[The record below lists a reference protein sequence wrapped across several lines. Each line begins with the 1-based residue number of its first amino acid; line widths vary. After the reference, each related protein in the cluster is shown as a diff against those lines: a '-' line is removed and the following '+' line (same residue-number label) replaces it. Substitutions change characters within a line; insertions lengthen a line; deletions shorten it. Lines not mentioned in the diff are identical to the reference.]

1 MKKFIGAVIAAAVV
15 SVSAA
20 AYADYTEWNDNDI
33 MPLLDSLGIMEG
45 DGNGNYNLDAY
56 VTREEMAKI
65 AVNSS
70 AFKDETAVGL
80 KVSPFSDVDSS
91 SWAAPYIL
99 NGTRNGIFS
108 GYLDGTFQPEGMVTY
123 EEAVTMML
131 RVLGY
136 TDSYFGISYPYG
148 QISTA
153 KNIDLLDNVNSDF
166 ECWLTRRQ
174 VARLIYNALNTEI
187 KGTVT
192 KYEQSSASSSTG
204 TSTSSMGATGNT
216 VNSETSRDSA
226 SVSTSTNTGMVAGQ
240 KLITIFDADFV
251 EDAVLISRPENG
263 SEGKVLTSSGKYNVY
278 NGFNYDYIGMQGDMV
293 IKNKKDMLCFVPNNS
308 VMDKYVVY
316 SMLNNSIIGYHNGTM
331 SQIDVKDT
339 TTCYKDSQI
348 STYAA
353 VKSSMEMGD
362 VVKVKYDSSGN
373 VDYVIY
379 EKGSM
384 EGPIKVTGSDMVSNY
399 IKNSSTQVMRDG
411 NKTTSSEIQMN
422 DVIYY
427 SSELN
432 MVLAYSTKVTGIYE
446 SASPS
451 RDQPNSITI
460 SGKEYTVEGVQA
472 FNDLSSSG
480 PFRYGDTITVV
491 LGKSGDVA
499 GVVTSQTSAS
509 TTQYGY
515 VVSYGKKNFNNNDG
529 TTYSSNYISIV
540 GTDGITYEYATESD
554 CSSYVCGVVKVSF
567 ENGKTKVTRVSSS
580 GGISGR
586 VDADNMKIGSQK
598 LAPNC
603 RILDTIGNQLSTP
616 LYKAVYAQRLDGVEI
631 KSSNVRYYIKNAQNE
646 ITDLILVNVTGD
658 FYSYGVVTSGSSET
672 YYNVDID
679 GTVYQLYSVSRNS
692 MDNVPDDK
700 KASVSVRATPNVYVF
715 EPCKVYMSDSGLK
728 YSSALKSRGSI
739 TRLTQSTATI
749 NNIEYKLSDKVAVYE
764 RTIDSKF
771 NKISINDAING
782 NYSLTAYYDKAED
795 EGGRIRVIIAEA
807 K

>member
-339 TTCYKDSQI
+339 TTCYKDSQV

-451 RDQPNSITI
+451 RDQPNIITI

-586 VDADNMKIGSQK
+586 VDADNMKIGSYK
-598 LAPNC
+598 LAQNC
-603 RILDTIGNQLSTP
+603 RILDTLGSQTSDTP
-616 LYKAVYAQRLDGVEI
+616 LYKAIYAQRLDGVEI
-631 KSSNVRYYIKNAQNE
+631 QSSKVRYCVKNAQNE
-646 ITDLILVNVTGD
+646 ITDLILINMTGD
-658 FYSYGVVTSGSSET
+658 FYSYGVVTGGSDKT
-672 YYNVDID
+672 YYNVDVD
-679 GTVYQLYSVSRNS
+679 GTSYQ
-692 MDNVPDDK
+692 M
-700 KASVSVRATPNVYVF
+700 VRSSGAYVF
-715 EPCKVYMSDSGLK
+715 EPCKVYMSGSGLK

-739 TRLTQSTATI
+739 TKLTQSTATI
-749 NNIEYKLSDKVAVYE
+749 NNIEYKLSDKVTVYE

>member
-108 GYLDGTFQPEGMVTY
+108 GYLDGTFQPKDMVTY

-148 QISTA
+148 QIGTA
-153 KNIDLLDNVNSDF
+153 KSIDLLDNVNSDL

-192 KYEQSSASSSTG
+192 KSASSTDSV
-204 TSTSSMGATGNT
+204 SKNSSGNT
-216 VNSETSRDSA
+216 ANSQASETA
-226 SVSTSTNTGMVAGQ
+226 SVSTYTSTGITAGQ

-339 TTCYKDSQI
+339 TTCYKDSQV

-460 SGKEYTVEGVQA
+460 SGKQYTVEGVQA

-567 ENGKTKVTRVSSS
+567 ENGKTKVTSVSGS
-580 GGISGR
+580 GGVSGR
-586 VDADNMKIGSQK
+586 VDADDMKIGSHK
-598 LAPNC
+598 LAKNC
-603 RILDTIGNQLSTP
+603 RILDIVGNQISTP
-616 LYKAVYAQRLDGVEI
+616 LYKAIYVQRLDGVEI
-631 KSSNVRYYIKNAQNE
+631 KTSNVKYCVKNAQNE
-646 ITDLILVNVTGD
+646 ITDLILISVADD
-658 FYSYGVVTSGSSET
+658 FYSYGVITGETNKNYIIDINGET
-672 YYNVDID
+672 YKFEYALSAY
-679 GTVYQLYSVSRNS
+679 VY
-692 MDNVPDDK
+692 
-700 KASVSVRATPNVYVF
+700 
-715 EPCKVYMSDSGLK
+715 EPCKVYISNNIARFVEMLND
-728 YSSALKSRGSI
+728 YGSI
-739 TRLTQSTATI
+739 TKLTQSTATI
-749 NNIEYKLSDKVAVYE
+749 NNIEYKLSDKVTVYE

>member
-20 AYADYTEWNDNDI
+20 VYADYTEWNDNDI

-70 AFKDETAVGL
+70 AYKDETAVGL

-251 EDAVLISRPENG
+251 ENAVLISRPENG

-339 TTCYKDSQI
+339 TTCYKDSQV

-586 VDADNMKIGSQK
+586 VDADNMKIGSYK
-598 LAPNC
+598 LAQNC
-603 RILDTIGNQLSTP
+603 RILDIVGNQISTP
-616 LYKAVYAQRLDGVEI
+616 LYKAIYVQRLDGVEI
-631 KSSNVRYYIKNAQNE
+631 PSSNIKYYVKNAQNE
-646 ITDLILVNVTGD
+646 ITDLILINVTGD
-658 FYSYGVVTSGSSET
+658 FYSYGVVTGGDDKI

-679 GTVYQLYSVSRNS
+679 GTSYQ
-692 MDNVPDDK
+692 M
-700 KASVSVRATPNVYVF
+700 VRSSGAYVF

-739 TRLTQSTATI
+739 TKLTQSTATI
-749 NNIEYKLSDKVAVYE
+749 SNIEYKLSDKVTVYE

>member
-136 TDSYFGISYPYG
+136 KDTDFGISYPYG

-153 KNIDLLDNVNSDF
+153 KNIDLLDNVNSNF

-339 TTCYKDSQI
+339 TTCYKDSQV

-384 EGPIKVTGSDMVSNY
+384 EGPIKVTGPDMVSNY

-460 SGKEYTVEGVQA
+460 SGKQYTVEGVQA

-515 VVSYGKKNFNNNDG
+515 VISYGKKNFNNNDG

-631 KSSNVRYYIKNAQNE
+631 KSSNVRYYIINAQNE

-658 FYSYGVVTSGSSET
+658 FYSYGVVTGGSDKT
-672 YYNVDID
+672 YYNVDVD
-679 GTVYQLYSVSRNS
+679 GTSYQ
-692 MDNVPDDK
+692 M
-700 KASVSVRATPNVYVF
+700 VRSSGAYVF
-715 EPCKVYMSDSGLK
+715 EPCKVYMSGSGLK

-739 TRLTQSTATI
+739 TKLTQSTATI
-749 NNIEYKLSDKVAVYE
+749 NNIEYKLSDKVTVYE

>member
-70 AFKDETAVGL
+70 AYKDETAVGL

-108 GYLDGTFQPEGMVTY
+108 GYLDGTFQPKDMVTY

-136 TDSYFGISYPYG
+136 KDTDFGISYPYG
-148 QISTA
+148 QVSMA
-153 KNIDLLDNVNSDF
+153 KSIDMLDNIISDYG
-166 ECWLTRRQ
+166 CWMTRRQ
-174 VARLIYNALNTEI
+174 IARLVYNSLDTE
-187 KGTVT
+187 KTT
-192 KYEQSSASSSTG
+192 DK
-204 TSTSSMGATGNT
+204 N
-216 VNSETSRDSA
+216 
-226 SVSTSTNTGMVAGQ
+226 

-339 TTCYKDSQI
+339 TTCYKDSQV

-384 EGPIKVTGSDMVSNY
+384 EGPIKVTGPDMVSNY

-509 TTQYGY
+509 TTQHGY

-598 LAPNC
+598 LAQNC
-603 RILDTIGNQLSTP
+603 RILDTLGSQTSDTP
-616 LYKAVYAQRLDGVEI
+616 LYKAIYAQRLDGVEI
-631 KSSNVRYYIKNAQNE
+631 QSSKVRYYVKNAQNE
-646 ITDLILVNVTGD
+646 ITDLILINVTGD
-658 FYSYGVVTSGSSET
+658 FYSYGVVTGGSDKT
-672 YYNVDID
+672 YYSVDVD
-679 GTVYQLYSVSRNS
+679 GTSYQ
-692 MDNVPDDK
+692 M
-700 KASVSVRATPNVYVF
+700 VRSSGAYVF
-715 EPCKVYMSDSGLK
+715 EPCKVYMSGSGLK

-739 TRLTQSTATI
+739 TKLTQSMATI
-749 NNIEYKLSDKVAVYE
+749 SNIEYKLSDKVTVYE

>member
-108 GYLDGTFQPEGMVTY
+108 GYLDGTFQPKDMVTY

-136 TDSYFGISYPYG
+136 KDTDFGISYPYG
-148 QISTA
+148 QVSMA
-153 KNIDLLDNVNSDF
+153 KSIDMLDNINSDYG
-166 ECWLTRRQ
+166 CWMTRRQ
-174 VARLIYNALNTEI
+174 IARLVYNSLDTE
-187 KGTVT
+187 KTT
-192 KYEQSSASSSTG
+192 DK
-204 TSTSSMGATGNT
+204 N
-216 VNSETSRDSA
+216 
-226 SVSTSTNTGMVAGQ
+226 

-339 TTCYKDSQI
+339 TTCYKDSQV

-384 EGPIKVTGSDMVSNY
+384 EGPIKVTGPDMVSNY

-411 NKTTSSEIQMN
+411 NKTTSTEIQMN

-460 SGKEYTVEGVQA
+460 SGKQYTVEGVQA

-658 FYSYGVVTSGSSET
+658 FYSYGVVTGGSDKT
-672 YYNVDID
+672 YYNVDVD
-679 GTVYQLYSVSRNS
+679 GTSYQ
-692 MDNVPDDK
+692 M
-700 KASVSVRATPNVYVF
+700 VRSSGAYVF
-715 EPCKVYMSDSGLK
+715 EPCKVYMSGSGLK

-739 TRLTQSTATI
+739 TKLTQSTATI
-749 NNIEYKLSDKVAVYE
+749 NNIEYKLSDKVTVYE

>member
-1 MKKFIGAVIAAAVV
+1 
-15 SVSAA
+15 
-20 AYADYTEWNDNDI
+20 
-33 MPLLDSLGIMEG
+33 ME
-45 DGNGNYNLDAY
+45 N
-56 VTREEMAKI
+56 
-65 AVNSS
+65 
-70 AFKDETAVGL
+70 
-80 KVSPFSDVDSS
+80 
-91 SWAAPYIL
+91 
-99 NGTRNGIFS
+99 
-108 GYLDGTFQPEGMVTY
+108 
-123 EEAVTMML
+123 
-131 RVLGY
+131 
-136 TDSYFGISYPYG
+136 
-148 QISTA
+148 
-153 KNIDLLDNVNSDF
+153 
-166 ECWLTRRQ
+166 
-174 VARLIYNALNTEI
+174 
-187 KGTVT
+187 
-192 KYEQSSASSSTG
+192 
-204 TSTSSMGATGNT
+204 
-216 VNSETSRDSA
+216 
-226 SVSTSTNTGMVAGQ
+226 
-240 KLITIFDADFV
+240 
-251 EDAVLISRPENG
+251 AVLISRPENG

-339 TTCYKDSQI
+339 TTCYKDSQV

-509 TTQYGY
+509 TTQHGY

-598 LAPNC
+598 LAQNC
-603 RILDTIGNQLSTP
+603 RILDTLGSQTSDTP
-616 LYKAVYAQRLDGVEI
+616 LYKAIYAQRLDGVEI
-631 KSSNVRYYIKNAQNE
+631 QSSKVRYYVKNAQNE
-646 ITDLILVNVTGD
+646 ITDLILINVTGD
-658 FYSYGVVTSGSSET
+658 FYSYGVVTGGSDKT
-672 YYNVDID
+672 YYSVDVD
-679 GTVYQLYSVSRNS
+679 GTSYQ
-692 MDNVPDDK
+692 M
-700 KASVSVRATPNVYVF
+700 VRSSGAYVF
-715 EPCKVYMSDSGLK
+715 EPCKVYMSGSGLK

-739 TRLTQSTATI
+739 TKLTQSMATI
-749 NNIEYKLSDKVAVYE
+749 SNIEYKLSDKVTVYE